1 MAEPIDSERSCALTS
16 TMGDKATGKGSFG
29 RLLPF
34 NRWRRERGG
43 GILVL
48 PVGDSP
54 PTAHA
59 EWLDLGACWVPRA
72 GVANRWTLVGVF
84 KSGVSLVCTRAAL
97 FMGLA
102 R

>member
-1 MAEPIDSERSCALTS
+1 VPSPRRWGKKQREKEALAGFFLLIGGGER
-16 TMGDKATGKGSFG
+16 G
-29 RLLPF
+29 
-34 NRWRRERGG
+34 GG

-54 PTAHA
+54 PTAHV